1 MAFPDLTSPGL
12 QDEDP
17 DNPENYHAPDEESPL
32 GAIARGEQVNNG
44 FKITQGLCLFP
55 LIKGYVLIVKE
66 QSILA

>member
-1 MAFPDLTSPGL
+1 MSRLRYCMACPDLTTPGR

-44 FKITQGLCLFP
+44 FKIT
-55 LIKGYVLIVKE
+55 
-66 QSILA
+66 